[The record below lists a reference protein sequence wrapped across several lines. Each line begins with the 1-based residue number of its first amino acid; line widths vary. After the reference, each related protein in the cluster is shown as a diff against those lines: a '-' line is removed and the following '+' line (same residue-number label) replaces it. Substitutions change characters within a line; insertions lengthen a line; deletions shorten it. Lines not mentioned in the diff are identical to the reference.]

1 MKKTKNAA
9 LATLAALTLGLS
21 GCAGKE
27 GTVHDAAADEAAIRK
42 SLGEIASTFN
52 AGDYD
57 GMFARY
63 RDDVLVSAPGQPE
76 IVGKAAWRAGLAQLP
91 QNVSMQMR
99 FDTVEVSVSGDLAYE
114 RGTFTMDMADK
125 ASGAKVG
132 SVTNRHVHIF
142 KREPDGRWLGW
153 RLIENSPDSPTA
165 IPAAAPAA
173 GSTSAPVKP

>member
-1 MKKTKNAA
+1 MKLKSAVV
-9 LATLAALTLGLS
+9 ATLAALTVGLS
-21 GCAGKE
+21 GCAGKDA
-27 GTVHDAAADEAAIRK
+27 TVHDPAADEAAIRQ
-42 SLGEIASTFN
+42 SLDEIARAFN

-91 QNVSMQMR
+91 QNVALRMH
-99 FDTVEVSVSGDLAYE
+99 FDTVELSVSGDLGYE

-125 ASGAKVG
+125 ASGAKIG

-153 RLIENSPDSPTA
+153 RLIENSPDSPPA
-165 IPAAAPAA
+165 IPGA
-173 GSTSAPVKP
+173 GSTKS

>member
-1 MKKTKNAA
+1 MRRKCSSAA
-9 LATLAALTLGLS
+9 LAVTAVLTLGLAGCS
-21 GCAGKE
+21 GRGGAA
-27 GTVHDAAADEAAIRK
+27 HDAAADEAAIRK
-42 SLGEIASTFN
+42 SLDEIARAFN

-57 GMFARY
+57 AMYALY

-91 QNVSMQMR
+91 PNVALTMR
-99 FDTVEVSVSGDLAYE
+99 FDTQELSVSGDLAYE

-142 KREPDGRWLGW
+142 RRESDGRWLGW
-153 RLIENSPDSPTA
+153 RLIENSADGPTPV
-165 IPAAAPAA
+165 PAAAPA
-173 GSTSAPVKP
+173 KP

>member
-1 MKKTKNAA
+1 MMKKPKTGAVIALAA
-9 LATLAALTLGLS
+9 LALGLA
-21 GCAGKE
+21 GCGRNS
-27 GTVHDAAADEAAIRK
+27 GTVHDAAADEAAIRS
-42 SLGEIASTFN
+42 SLNEIANAFN
-52 AGDYD
+52 TGDYD

-91 QNVSMQMR
+91 PNVAMKMR

-142 KREPDGRWLGW
+142 RREPDGRWLGW
-153 RLIENSPDSPTA
+153 RLMENSPDSAPA
-165 IPAAAPAA
+165 IPGAGPA
-173 GSTSAPVKP
+173 KP